1 MGTQALLQSA
11 LGLFGIW
18 SFFRA
23 ITFSWTLSETAGMP
37 SVVGGRAVTLVLI
50 TLQMLVLF
58 AVSFAFIL
66 DNRRVARAFMTR
78 WGIEDA
84 PVPGADL
91 RAVAVGLFGA
101 SLLLRALPALI
112 DLVATFV
119 RSRQSTPQMFAIALV
134 ELGAGLLLLL
144 RPSAVLELWTPGD
157 GKRDA

>member
-18 SFFRA
+18 AFFRA
-23 ITFSWTLSETAGMP
+23 ITFSWALSETAGMP
-37 SVVGGRAVTLVLI
+37 SVVGGRSVTLVLI
-50 TLQMLVLF
+50 MLQMLVLF

-91 RAVAVGLFGA
+91 RTVAIGLFGA

-112 DLVATFV
+112 DVVGTFV
-119 RSRQSTPQMFAIALV
+119 RSRQGAPQMFAVALV
-134 ELGAGLLLLL
+134 ELGAGLFLLL
-144 RPSAVLELWTPGD
+144 RPSAVLELWEPG
-157 GKRDA
+157 GGQRAA